1 MDALSGRYHN
11 LNLFGES
18 FFSIIDPEQQTRA
31 KVPSEYKTLHMD
43 KQRRNPS
50 MSSGNTFSRMFGQSP
65 FTALQE
71 HMRVVVECAR
81 AVQPLLEA
89 LVAGDQDRVTEL
101 KDRIFERE
109 AEADRIKHELRAHLP
124 KSLFMPVD
132 RRDLLEVLL
141 LQDTIANVA
150 QDIAGLLIERKMSI
164 PDFLSDPLLKLTARC
179 IDTVEHSG
187 RVIEE
192 LDELL
197 AIGFRGREV
206 DRVDEM
212 LKELNT
218 IEDETDEL
226 GIALARALFDHED
239 DLKPV
244 SVMMWYQIIEWVG
257 DLADYAEKVG
267 DHLRLLIAK

>member
-1 MDALSGRYHN
+1 
-11 LNLFGES
+11 
-18 FFSIIDPEQQTRA
+18 
-31 KVPSEYKTLHMD
+31 
-43 KQRRNPS
+43 
-50 MSSGNTFSRMFGQSP
+50 MSNSNTFSRLFGQSP
-65 FTALQE
+65 FTALQK
-71 HMRVVVECAR
+71 HMRVVQECAR
-81 AVQPLLEA
+81 EVPPLIEA
-89 LVAGDQDRVTEL
+89 MVADDQAQVTVL
-101 KDRIFERE
+101 KDKIFERE
-109 AEADRIKHELRAHLP
+109 AEADQIKHELRAHLP
-124 KSLFMPVD
+124 KSMFMPVD
-132 RRDLLEVLL
+132 RRDLLEVLM

-164 PDFLSDPLLKLTARC
+164 PEFLRDPLIELTGRC
-179 IDTVEHSG
+179 VDTVDHAAK
-187 RVIEE
+187 VIDV

-197 AIGFRGREV
+197 ALGFRGKEV

-212 LKELNT
+212 LKELNA

-239 DLKPV
+239 ELKPV

>member
-1 MDALSGRYHN
+1 
-11 LNLFGES
+11 
-18 FFSIIDPEQQTRA
+18 
-31 KVPSEYKTLHMD
+31 
-43 KQRRNPS
+43 
-50 MSSGNTFSRMFGQSP
+50 MSNGNTFSRLFGQSP

-71 HMRVVVECAR
+71 HMRVVLECAR
-81 AVQPLLEA
+81 EVQPLIEA
-89 LVAGDQDRVTEL
+89 LATGDQIRVTEL

-132 RRDLLEVLL
+132 RRDLLEVLM

-150 QDIAGLLIERKMSI
+150 QDIAGLLVERKMSI
-164 PDFLSDPLLKLTARC
+164 PDFLRDPLIELTTRC
-179 IDTVEHSG
+179 LDTVEHAAK
-187 RVIEE
+187 VIGE

-206 DRVDEM
+206 ERVDEM
-212 LKELNT
+212 LSQLNV

-244 SVMMWYQIIEWVG
+244 SVMMWYQIIEWIG

>member
-1 MDALSGRYHN
+1 
-11 LNLFGES
+11 
-18 FFSIIDPEQQTRA
+18 
-31 KVPSEYKTLHMD
+31 
-43 KQRRNPS
+43 
-50 MSSGNTFSRMFGQSP
+50 MSNGNTFTKLFGQSP
-65 FTALQE
+65 FTALLE

-81 AVQPLLEA
+81 EVQPLIEA
-89 LVAGDQDRVTEL
+89 LVAGDQKLVIEL

-164 PDFLSDPLLKLTARC
+164 PDFLRDPLIELTARC
-179 IDTVEHSG
+179 VETVEHAAK
-187 RVIEE
+187 VIEE

-212 LKELNT
+212 LKELNQ

-239 DLKPV
+239 ELKPV

>member
-1 MDALSGRYHN
+1 
-11 LNLFGES
+11 
-18 FFSIIDPEQQTRA
+18 
-31 KVPSEYKTLHMD
+31 
-43 KQRRNPS
+43 
-50 MSSGNTFSRMFGQSP
+50 MSNGNTFSKLFGQSP

-71 HMRVVVECAR
+71 HMRVVLECAR
-81 AVQPLLEA
+81 EVQPLIEA
-89 LVAGDQDRVTEL
+89 LVAGDQALVVEL
-101 KDRIFERE
+101 KDRIFEQE

-150 QDIAGLLIERKMSI
+150 QDIAGLLIERKMAI
-164 PDFLSDPLLKLTARC
+164 PEFLRDPLIELTSRC
-179 IDTVEHSG
+179 VDTVEHAAK
-187 RVIEE
+187 VIEE

-212 LKELNT
+212 LKELNE

-239 DLKPV
+239 ELKPV
-244 SVMMWYQIIEWVG
+244 SVMMWYQIIEWIG

-267 DHLRLLIAK
+267 DNLRLLIAK

>member
-1 MDALSGRYHN
+1 
-11 LNLFGES
+11 
-18 FFSIIDPEQQTRA
+18 
-31 KVPSEYKTLHMD
+31 
-43 KQRRNPS
+43 
-50 MSSGNTFSRMFGQSP
+50 MSNGNTFSKLFGQSP

-71 HMRVVVECAR
+71 HMRVVLECAR
-81 AVQPLLEA
+81 EVQPLIEA
-89 LVAGDQDRVTEL
+89 LAAGDQEQVIQL

-164 PDFLSDPLLKLTARC
+164 PDFLRDPLIELTARC
-179 IDTVEHSG
+179 VDTVEHAAK
-187 RVIEE
+187 VIEE

-206 DRVDEM
+206 DSVDQM
-212 LKELNT
+212 LKELNL

-239 DLKPV
+239 ELKPV
-244 SVMMWYQIIEWVG
+244 SVMMWYQIIEWIG

>member
-1 MDALSGRYHN
+1 
-11 LNLFGES
+11 
-18 FFSIIDPEQQTRA
+18 
-31 KVPSEYKTLHMD
+31 
-43 KQRRNPS
+43 
-50 MSSGNTFSRMFGQSP
+50 MSNGNTFSKLFGQSP
-65 FTALQE
+65 FTALQD
-71 HMRVVVECAR
+71 HMRVVLECAR
-81 AVQPLLEA
+81 EVQPLIEA
-89 LVAGDQDRVTEL
+89 LAADDQKQVIQL

-164 PDFLSDPLLKLTARC
+164 PDFLRDPLIVLTARC
-179 IDTVEHSG
+179 VDTVEHAAK
-187 RVIEE
+187 VIEE

-206 DRVDEM
+206 DSVDQM
-212 LKELNT
+212 LKELNM

-239 DLKPV
+239 ELKPV
-244 SVMMWYQIIEWVG
+244 SVMMWYQIIEWIG

-267 DHLRLLIAK
+267 DHLRLLKIIQINKF

>member
-1 MDALSGRYHN
+1 
-11 LNLFGES
+11 
-18 FFSIIDPEQQTRA
+18 
-31 KVPSEYKTLHMD
+31 
-43 KQRRNPS
+43 
-50 MSSGNTFSRMFGQSP
+50 MSNGNTFSKLFGQSP

-81 AVQPLLEA
+81 EVQPLIEA
-89 LVAGDQDRVTEL
+89 LAAGDQKQVIQL

-164 PDFLSDPLLKLTARC
+164 PDFLRDPLIVLTARC
-179 IDTVEHSG
+179 VDTVEHAAK
-187 RVIEE
+187 VIEE

-212 LKELNT
+212 LKELNA

-239 DLKPV
+239 ELKPV
-244 SVMMWYQIIEWVG
+244 SVMMWYQIIEWIG

>member
-1 MDALSGRYHN
+1 
-11 LNLFGES
+11 
-18 FFSIIDPEQQTRA
+18 
-31 KVPSEYKTLHMD
+31 
-43 KQRRNPS
+43 
-50 MSSGNTFSRMFGQSP
+50 MSSGNTFSKLFGQSP
-65 FTALQE
+65 FTALQD

-81 AVQPLLEA
+81 EVQPLIEA
-89 LVAGDQDRVTEL
+89 LAAGDQEQVIQL

-164 PDFLSDPLLKLTARC
+164 PDFLRDPLIELTARC
-179 IDTVEHSG
+179 VDTVEHAAK
-187 RVIEE
+187 VIEE

-206 DRVDEM
+206 DSVDQM
-212 LKELNT
+212 LKELNL

-239 DLKPV
+239 ELKPV
-244 SVMMWYQIIEWVG
+244 SVMMWYQIIEWIG

>member
-1 MDALSGRYHN
+1 
-11 LNLFGES
+11 
-18 FFSIIDPEQQTRA
+18 
-31 KVPSEYKTLHMD
+31 
-43 KQRRNPS
+43 
-50 MSSGNTFSRMFGQSP
+50 MSNSNTFSRLFGQSP

-71 HMRVVVECAR
+71 HMRVVLECAR
-81 AVQPLLEA
+81 EVPPLIEA
-89 LVAGDQDRVTEL
+89 LVAGDQIRVVEL

-150 QDIAGLLIERKMSI
+150 QDVAGLLIERKMSI
-164 PDFLSDPLLKLTARC
+164 PDFLRKPLIELTARC
-179 IDTVEHSG
+179 IDTVEHAAK
-187 RVIEE
+187 VIEE
-192 LDELL
+192 LDEML
-197 AIGFRGREV
+197 ALGFRGREV

-212 LKELNT
+212 LKELNA

-239 DLKPV
+239 EMKPV
-244 SVMMWYQIIEWVG
+244 SVMMWYQIIEWIG